1 MLSGTIVAFEHKN
14 NHAFESLNWCIRR
27 YGNKCV
33 RETKQY
39 WDIRLHTLCVQI
51 VITKDSRLR
60 TSCHLVVFTIRCL
73 NRIFYK
79 LITIT
84 RLLFFIKTQMKTWT
98 VLRVSN
104 TEFVKLWFWE
114 KNMSGGILRSVL
126 VFLLENHFVRFVV
139 TLLMSCAYDTYSY
152 GKDSLPNYI

>member
-1 MLSGTIVAFEHKN
+1 MH
-14 NHAFESLNWCIRR
+14 LNTKTTMHSSPWIGASDDMATSA
-27 YGNKCV
+27 YAKQNKAWL
-33 RETKQY
+33 Y

-51 VITKDSRLR
+51 GITKDSRLR

-84 RLLFFIKTQMKTWT
+84 KLLFFIKTQMKTWT
-98 VLRVSN
+98 VLRVFN
-104 TEFVKLWFWE
+104 TEFVKQWLWE

-139 TLLMSCAYDTYSY
+139 TLLMSCAYDTYTY
-152 GKDSLPNYI
+152 GKGSLQNHII